1 MARAA
6 VDDPSPAVR
15 AEAVGALSHFLAPEH
30 RGAVETCTA
39 DSEAR
44 VRAVAAET
52 MGQFGDKAA
61 TGVLVKLAETDPA
74 EQVSQAALRGLVGCD
89 DPRAI
94 VTLLEMAGRGGSRL
108 TKITAM
114 KGLLAKYKGR
124 LLLERDDPDDAEKW
138 RGLVQKLKRLN
149 SIRDAYAAAGVP
161 LGERPADA
169 GHDYHPERRK

>member
-6 VDDPSPAVR
+6 VDDPAPEVR

-74 EQVSQAALRGLVGCD
+74 EQVARAALRGLVGCD

-114 KGLLAKYKGR
+114 QSLLAKYKGR
-124 LLLERDDPDDAEKW
+124 LLLERDDPDNAERW
-138 RGLVQKLKRLN
+138 RALIERFKRMT
-149 SIRDAYAAAGVP
+149 IIKDAYAAAGVE
-161 LGERPADA
+161 LRSRPADA
-169 GHDYHPERRK
+169 GPDRHPERRK